1 MTVESQFISAKQS
14 FRSTHGKKNKT
25 KQNAKQKIPT
35 KTVNAIR
42 QPCLLQSGT
51 TRGGTAGSCT
61 FFLQPLLKM
70 PWKSAAGC
78 TAIPRN
84 RVSSGLFPPG
94 CWDFISAWDSKL
106 LPRRELKPLV
116 IQTHSRDKGKGAFES
131 LWGAG
136 ERAQW
141 VRAPPAKLE
150 DPSTAPESYMVEGHC
165 HLPQVVP

>member
-1 MTVESQFISAKQS
+1 MTVESQFTSAKQS
-14 FRSTHGKKNKT
+14 FRFTHEKKNNKT
-25 KQNAKQKIPT
+25 KENAKQKIPT

-42 QPCLLQSGT
+42 QPCPLQSGT

-84 RVSSGLFPPG
+84 RASGLFPLG

-106 LPRRELKPLV
+106 LTRWELKPLV
-116 IQTHSRDKGKGAFES
+116 NQTHRRDKGKGAFES
-131 LWGAG
+131 LWGSG

-141 VRAPPAKLE
+141 VRAPPAKLD
-150 DPSTAPESYMVEGHC
+150 DPSTVPESYIEGQC